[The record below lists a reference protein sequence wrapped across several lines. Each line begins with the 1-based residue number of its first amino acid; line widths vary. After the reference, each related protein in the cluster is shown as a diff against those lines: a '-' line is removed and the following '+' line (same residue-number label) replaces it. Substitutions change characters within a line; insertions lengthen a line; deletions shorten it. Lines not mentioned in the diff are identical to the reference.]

1 MSVRENV
8 TAALDT
14 LSDAELQEVA
24 EFVAFLRFRSRLG
37 GVPKLKA
44 AAVAALYAEG
54 GEEDRILAEA
64 GMDTYAENLHEED
77 QR

>member
-1 MSVRENV
+1 MSVRDNV
-8 TAALDT
+8 TVALDT

-24 EFVAFLRFRSRLG
+24 EFLRFRSRLG